1 MTCKIPTFVLK
12 FYCRYIEIVVSAV
25 YSFCSNLVLI
35 VVVTNRL
42 LLRLVDRLV
51 LHLILSVLCPEIA
64 ATHMNSYIAPRAVAI
79 EPRDDTASVPISGDS
94 GSAVSNP
101 ASTGPAFDSDCF

>member
-12 FYCRYIEIVVSAV
+12 FYCRYIEIAV
-25 YSFCSNLVLI
+25 LYCFSSNLVLI
-35 VVVTNRL
+35 VVVTDRL

-51 LHLILSVLCPEIA
+51 LHLILSALCPETA
-64 ATHMNSYIAPRAVAI
+64 ATHMDPYIAPHAVAI